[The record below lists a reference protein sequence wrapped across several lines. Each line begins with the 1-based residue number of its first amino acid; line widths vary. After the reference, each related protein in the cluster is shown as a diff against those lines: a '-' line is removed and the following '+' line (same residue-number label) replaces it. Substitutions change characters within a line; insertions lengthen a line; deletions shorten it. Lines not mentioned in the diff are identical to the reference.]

1 MSFFIVFSSEAT
13 LEFEMPVCPSV
24 CEKRNGGNVN
34 LSASYE
40 DEFFVKITKP
50 MSLKFWIKIHMA
62 NDKFLYYAVN
72 NDFILLP
79 YIFQFRE
86 FVQPL
91 LISMYI
97 I

>member
-1 MSFFIVFSSEAT
+1 
-13 LEFEMPVCPSV
+13 
-24 CEKRNGGNVN
+24 
-34 LSASYE
+34 
-40 DEFFVKITKP
+40 
-50 MSLKFWIKIHMA
+50 MA

-97 I
+97 ILRGVLTPLYTPELR